1 MQFRPYIQPECNFK
15 EKYINN
21 INKMANSITF
31 FFYDGLFWNKAAQS
45 IVIIYFIV
53 VFWKR
58 KIEHFKFSLIFWTE
72 AIFYAI

>member
-53 VFWKR
+53 VF
-58 KIEHFKFSLIFWTE
+58 
-72 AIFYAI
+72 